1 MNLSQSCR
9 QACKKVFQSV
19 WNAPTGAHA
28 HQIKTLQ
35 RQVMQL
41 VDELSTTRVLY
52 ARECERT
59 KAAEKFIVDATK
71 TAEKFIVDASQ
82 VVESVA
88 LPRPY
93 AGETVGQY
101 SEYVYASQARLA
113 DSLNRPAVPSA
124 ASSADDNESAASR

>member
-1 MNLSQSCR
+1 MNL
-9 QACKKVFQSV
+9 KKVFQSV

-35 RQVMQL
+35 RQVVQL
-41 VDELSTTRVLY
+41 VDELSTTRILY
-52 ARECERT
+52 ARECERSE
-59 KAAEKFIVDATK
+59 AAEKFIVDATK
-71 TAEKFIVDASQ
+71 AAEKFIVDASQ

-101 SEYVYASQARLA
+101 TEYVNALS
-113 DSLNRPAVPSA
+113 RPAVSA
-124 ASSADDNESAASR
+124 VASAVDDNESAADDNESATSR